1 MQHLRMKGL
10 TMDPEIRKAF
20 WKSLADS
27 PFLMVR
33 LRDGAGAGQPMTA
46 MLDVDA
52 HGTIWFFMDKG
63 NRLAA
68 GGPAQA
74 DLSAKGHKLFAALSG
89 TLIAETDRAV
99 FDKLWSDKVGAWFE
113 GGKDSPSLLLMRFEI
128 ADAEVWQ
135 VDMTVTGLLHLF
147 TGSLIHPEEAGHH
160 AEGAV

>member
-1 MQHLRMKGL
+1 
-10 TMDPEIRKAF
+10 MDPEIRKAF

-33 LRDGAGAGQPMTA
+33 LTNGGDAGQPMTA
-46 MLDVDA
+46 MLDKDA
-52 HGTIWFFMDKG
+52 HGTIWFFMNKS
-63 NRLAA
+63 NRLAP

-89 TLIAETDRAV
+89 TLMPETDHAV

-135 VDMTVTGLLHLF
+135 VDMTVSGLLHLF
-147 TGSLIHPEEAGHH
+147 TGSLIQPEEAGHH